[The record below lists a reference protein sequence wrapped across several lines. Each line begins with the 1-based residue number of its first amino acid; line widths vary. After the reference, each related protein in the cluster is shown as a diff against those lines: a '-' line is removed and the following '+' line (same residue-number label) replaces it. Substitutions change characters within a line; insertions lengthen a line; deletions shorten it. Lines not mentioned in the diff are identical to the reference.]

1 MSTKK
6 PQPEQMRG
14 FRGPGAFMMSA
25 PKVKDRKGVLKRLWK
40 YFNPY
45 QWRLLGIVLLVCLT
59 TGLGLLIP
67 YITGRAIDKYIATHD
82 LPGLGRLICFMVGAC
97 VLAAMGTWV
106 QSVQM
111 IQITQLAVRDIRKE
125 LFDHFQTLSL
135 RFFDRHS
142 HGELMSRLSND
153 TETISTTLGDGIT
166 QFIGSTLSII
176 GAGTIMFTLNW
187 RLALASMTTIPII
200 LVVTKWVGGRS
211 RQGFR
216 DRQEK
221 LGAMNGTV
229 EETIQGQRVVKAF
242 CREQETLE
250 KLTAANVNLKKT
262 AILATIY
269 VGTMGPFMNMFRNIG
284 FTVTA
289 GVGGWMVVENLVTV
303 GTVAA
308 FISYAD
314 YFNRPIIQIANLYG
328 MLQSGLAGAERV
340 FAILDEVPEIN
351 DAPDAVELMDIQGR
365 VEFDNVSFSY
375 VPDVP
380 VLSEVSFTA
389 EAGQTIALVGPTG
402 AGKTTIINLLTRFY
416 DIDSGAIR
424 VDGKDIR
431 SLKKDSLRES
441 LGIVLQDTYLFTGK
455 VRENIRYGRLDA
467 TNEEV
472 EAAARLA
479 NADAFI
485 RHLPHG
491 YDTVLSD
498 AGSSLSQGQRQ
509 LLAIARALLA
519 DPAILILDEAT
530 SSVDTRTE
538 IHIQQAL
545 HRLMSGRT
553 SFIIAHR
560 LSTIQQADCI
570 LVIDGG
576 RIVERGTHTEL
587 LEKRGAYYNL
597 YASQVESIKQ
607 SISISSI

>member
-1 MSTKK
+1 
-6 PQPEQMRG
+6 
-14 FRGPGAFMMSA
+14 MMSA

-45 QWRLLGIVLLVCLT
+45 KWRLLGIVFMVCLT

-67 YITGRAIDKYIATHD
+67 WVTGKAIDRYIGTHD
-82 LPGLGRLICFMVGAC
+82 LPGLARLICFMVGAC
-97 VLAAMGTWV
+97 VLAAIVTWV

-135 RFFDRHS
+135 RFFDRHP

-166 QFIGSTLSII
+166 QFIGSALSII

-187 RLALASMTTIPII
+187 RLSLASMTTIPII
-200 LVVTKWVGGRS
+200 LIVTKLLAGRS

-250 KLTAANVNLKKT
+250 KLTTANVNLKKT
-262 AILATIY
+262 AILATIF
-269 VGTMGPFMNMFRNIG
+269 VGTMGPFMNLFRNIG

-289 GVGGWMVVENLVTV
+289 GVGGWMVVENMVTV

-328 MLQSGLAGAERV
+328 MLQAGLAGAERV

-351 DAPDAVELMDIQGR
+351 DAPDAIELTDIQGR
-365 VEFDNVSFSY
+365 VEFDNVSFGY
-375 VPDVP
+375 VPDVA
-380 VLSEVSFTA
+380 VLSEVSFCA
-389 EAGQTIALVGPTG
+389 QAGQTIALVGPTG

-416 DIDSGAIR
+416 DIDAGAIK

-431 SLKKDSLRES
+431 VLTKDSLRES

-455 VRENIRYGRLDA
+455 VRENIRYGRLEASDS
-467 TNEEV
+467 EV
-472 EAAARLA
+472 EDAARLA
-479 NADAFI
+479 NADSFI

-498 AGSSLSQGQRQ
+498 AGGSLSQGQRQ

-538 IHIQQAL
+538 VHIQQAL
-545 HRLMSGRT
+545 HRLMCGRT

-576 RIVERGTHTEL
+576 RIVERGTHSEL
-587 LEKRGAYYNL
+587 LEKQGAYYNL

>member
-1 MSTKK
+1 MSTKQA
-6 PQPEQMRG
+6 PPEQNKG

-40 YFNPY
+40 YSNPY
-45 QWRLLGIVLLVCLT
+45 KWRLLGIVFMVCLT

-67 YITGRAIDKYIATHD
+67 WVTGKAIDRYIGNHD

-97 VLAAMGTWV
+97 VLAAIVTWV

-135 RFFDRHS
+135 RFFDRHP

-166 QFIGSTLSII
+166 QFIGSALSII
-176 GAGTIMFTLNW
+176 GAGTIMFALNW
-187 RLALASMTTIPII
+187 RLSLASMTTIPII
-200 LVVTKWVGGRS
+200 LIVTKLLAGRS

-250 KLTAANVNLKKT
+250 KLTTANVNLKKT
-262 AILATIY
+262 AILATIF
-269 VGTMGPFMNMFRNIG
+269 VGTMGPFMNLFRNIG

-289 GVGGWMVVENLVTV
+289 GVGGWMVVENMVTV

-328 MLQSGLAGAERV
+328 MLQAGLAGAERV

-351 DAPDAVELMDIQGR
+351 DVPDAIELTDIQGQ
-365 VEFDNVSFSY
+365 VEFDNVSFGY

-380 VLSEVSFTA
+380 VLSEVSFCA
-389 EAGQTIALVGPTG
+389 QAGQTIALVGPTG

-416 DIDSGAIR
+416 DIDAGAIK

-431 SLKKDSLRES
+431 VLTKDSLRES

-455 VRENIRYGRLDA
+455 VRENIRYGRLEASDS
-467 TNEEV
+467 EV
-472 EAAARLA
+472 EDAARLA
-479 NADAFI
+479 NADSFI

-498 AGSSLSQGQRQ
+498 AGGSLSQGQRQ

-538 IHIQQAL
+538 VHIQQAL
-545 HRLMSGRT
+545 RRLMRGRT

-576 RIVERGTHTEL
+576 RIVERGTHSEL
-587 LEKRGAYYNL
+587 LEKQGAYYNL

-607 SISISSI
+607 SISVT

>member
-1 MSTKK
+1 
-6 PQPEQMRG
+6 
-14 FRGPGAFMMSA
+14 MMSA